1 MKREQQTEF
10 PAGFFFLNNVTKQ
23 FDLLV
28 FLSCQLPIIAT
39 KKKNEFQKI
48 MNYVGYYESIVTFQL
63 FLSRLPITAENAGIA
78 AVVAC

>member
-1 MKREQQTEF
+1 
-10 PAGFFFLNNVTKQ
+10 
-23 FDLLV
+23 
-28 FLSCQLPIIAT
+28 
-39 KKKNEFQKI
+39 